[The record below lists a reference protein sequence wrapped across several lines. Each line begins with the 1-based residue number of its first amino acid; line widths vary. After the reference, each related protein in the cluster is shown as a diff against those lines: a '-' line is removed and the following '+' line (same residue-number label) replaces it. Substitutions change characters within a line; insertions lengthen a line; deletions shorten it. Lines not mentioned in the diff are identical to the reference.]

1 MPYVEEKRK
10 AHGKPNQTALAI
22 FDEFKGQ
29 VTDDVYNLLDNHNIQ
44 VIKIPPNCTDRLQP
58 MDLSINKS
66 VEDYL
71 RDRFQKWYSSEVE
84 KRYHQNEGAPPIDL
98 RMSMMKALGARW
110 LVSAYNYIK
119 EKDSLVKN
127 GFKSAGI
134 TDILNKVV

>member
-10 AHGKPNQTALAI
+10 AHGKPNQAALAI

-44 VIKIPPNCTDRLQP
+44 VVKIPPNCTNRP

-66 VEDYL
+66 VKDYL

-84 KRYHQNEGAPPIDL
+84 RSYHQDVGATPIDL
-98 RMSMMKALGARW
+98 RMSP
-110 LVSAYNYIK
+110 
-119 EKDSLVKN
+119 
-127 GFKSAGI
+127 
-134 TDILNKVV
+134 